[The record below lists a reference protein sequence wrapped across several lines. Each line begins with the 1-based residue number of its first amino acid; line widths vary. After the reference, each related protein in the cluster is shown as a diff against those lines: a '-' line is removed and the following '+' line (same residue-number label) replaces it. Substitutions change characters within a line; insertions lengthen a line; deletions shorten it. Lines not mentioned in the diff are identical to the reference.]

1 MCFNLLHEL
10 SKVWD
15 INVDLAMLLVLSHSL
30 LLNIYQCLKNQ
41 AINFII
47 LILVFFIFALF
58 LKCELNQDL
67 FITAVHLKIL
77 MEN

>member
-1 MCFNLLHEL
+1 
-10 SKVWD
+10 VRD
-15 INVDLAMLLVLSHSL
+15 INVCVAMLLVLSHSL

-47 LILVFFIFALF
+47 VFFISALF
-58 LKCELNQDL
+58 LKCKLNQDL

-77 MEN
+77 KED